1 MDTKLTIRVDA
12 EIVAAFRAWCQAN
25 GSDVSTE
32 LRRYMVRSVR
42 AWDSAQVKRELER
55 ERLGGGRRLAPSGAS
70 RKGVE
75 TPRAKPRGGSDG
87 MSRQERRQ
95 LEREEAKELK
105 KAR

>member
-12 EIVAAFRAWCQAN
+12 EMVAAFRALCQAN

-55 ERLGGGRRLAPSGAS
+55 ERLGGGRLAPSGAS